1 MLPYQTLAL
10 ACPATTHPPLRL
22 ASLRLRC
29 AYPYSLSSLLPT
41 HPYGVATRSPS
52 ATDPTHSLQPH
63 HSPAQPP
70 STPAAAPDH
79 RTPHTR
85 MLPHPRVAAVR
96 RLPGYL
102 GLSSPPGA
110 CLAMPTP
117 SRRCRRWTCTEAS
130 PARQPP
136 VRGRQTLGPPPRAR
150 VWPEDAQAPRPRQQR
165 RAKAR
170 VGWAMLGGQK
180 SICHVALINS
190 ATSAYLS

>member
-1 MLPYQTLAL
+1 MLPYQSPAL

-29 AYPYSLSSLLPT
+29 AYPYGLSSLLPT

-85 MLPHPRVAAVR
+85 MLPPRAAAAR
-96 RLPGYL
+96 RLPGY
-102 GLSSPPGA
+102 
-110 CLAMPTP
+110 
-117 SRRCRRWTCTEAS
+117 
-130 PARQPP
+130 
-136 VRGRQTLGPPPRAR
+136 
-150 VWPEDAQAPRPRQQR
+150 
-165 RAKAR
+165 
-170 VGWAMLGGQK
+170 
-180 SICHVALINS
+180 
-190 ATSAYLS
+190 AYA